1 MCHDDEV
8 SAIIQAYNLSSLAV
22 LKLKHSVIKIQYW
35 VQIII
40 IFLNYKHYQ
49 LYPKQKLMQT
59 NSLVISMTFMFLSA

>member
-22 LKLKHSVIKIQYW
+22 LKPKHSVIKIQYW

-40 IFLNYKHYQ
+40 IFLN
-49 LYPKQKLMQT
+49 
-59 NSLVISMTFMFLSA
+59 